1 MMSGKDAPEG
11 ADIQTRG
18 ARPLFLHHSSNAALP
33 TSKDQLTGREIF
45 SPAIGAVAKSPS
57 DLWQSLWST
66 KLDARAL
73 EKSGL
78 FADPL
83 LSETAGY
90 FDVLRA
96 RLLLL
101 VASNHW
107 SRIAVTSPTPG
118 CGKSFVAANLALSLS
133 RLPACRTV
141 LMDMDLRAP
150 KLAGMFG
157 LAEVPPLGEFL
168 LGRELIESQM
178 RRMGSNLAVAL
189 NGQAVPRPYEV
200 LQDPVTISTLDGIQS
215 LLQPD
220 ITILDMPPAL
230 ESDDV
235 LAMAP
240 HLDAILL
247 VVDGTSTT
255 PEDIRRCTSMFDGN
269 IPLAG
274 VVLNKSQDRGTG
286 RLRRKRRFFG
296 KG

>member
-1 MMSGKDAPEG
+1 
-11 ADIQTRG
+11 
-18 ARPLFLHHSSNAALP
+18 
-33 TSKDQLTGREIF
+33 
-45 SPAIGAVAKSPS
+45 
-57 DLWQSLWST
+57 
-66 KLDARAL
+66 
-73 EKSGL
+73 
-78 FADPL
+78 
-83 LSETAGY
+83 
-90 FDVLRA
+90 
-96 RLLLL
+96 
-101 VASNHW
+101 
-107 SRIAVTSPTPG
+107 
-118 CGKSFVAANLALSLS
+118 
-133 RLPACRTV
+133 
-141 LMDMDLRAP
+141 MDMDLRAP

-168 LGRELIESQM
+168 LGREQIESQM

-274 VVLNKSQDRGTG
+274 VVLNKSQDRGTA